1 MAENRSQPS
10 GPAAPIDHEAR
21 TASGSSGPAAGAPG
35 PGAGGGWRVG
45 RYHVKRLIGSGGMGA
60 VYEAVQEQPRR
71 TVALK
76 VMRRGIASKSA
87 LRRFEYESQLL
98 ARLRHPGIAQVFEA
112 GTYDDG
118 AGTDAGV
125 PYFAMEYIPGA
136 RAITDY
142 AEGKRLA
149 ARARLELFVKVC
161 DAVHHGHQKGIIHRD
176 LKPPNIL
183 VDSAGQPKIIDFGVA
198 RATDSDLA
206 VTTLQ
211 TDVGQLI
218 GTVQYMSPEQCEA
231 DPHDLDTRSDVY
243 SLGVVL
249 YELLCGRTPYDLS
262 RAAVF
267 EAARVIRDC
276 APARPSTIDR
286 RLKGDVETIVLKAME
301 KDREHRY
308 QSASELAE
316 DISRHLRDE
325 PITARPPSVLYQFRK
340 FARRNRMLVAMVAAV
355 AGMLVLAVLGTTWG
369 MVQASRARAAAERDA
384 ESARAINEFLRDM
397 LTMAAPQRA
406 QGRPVTIREAL
417 DRAAEKLGTTLAG
430 RGAVEAGVRAT
441 LGATYRSLGMM
452 DAAEPHLRAALDLQ
466 RKELGPEHPQTLA
479 SEVELGL
486 LLNDQGRT
494 GDAIPM
500 IREAL
505 GVSRRVLGEDHPDT
519 LRTASALAWVLRGHG
534 RNADAAPLFRRA
546 HEGMLRALGPEDPR
560 TIKAAT
566 NLALALIDEQSF
578 DEAARVLDSTLES
591 ARRVLGERH
600 PDYMYVQNIR
610 AFMLSGQGRHAEAA
624 ALWRIVV
631 ERASEVMGPEHPYTL
646 YWKNSLAW
654 AVLKDGAAP
663 GEPGGARAP
672 EAEALFRGVLEA
684 RRRAIGEHHP
694 DTLDT
699 EAGVAWSL
707 NAQGKFAEA
716 EPIARRTLEA
726 AEGLGQAGRSVRAD
740 ALTAVIDASEG
751 QGKHEEAARARLTR

>member
-10 GPAAPIDHEAR
+10 GPAAPVDQEAQ
-21 TASGSSGPAAGAPG
+21 TSGSSGPAAGAPG

-45 RYHVKRLIGSGGMGA
+45 RYRVKRLIGSGGMGA

-76 VMRRGIASKSA
+76 VMRRGITSKSA

-118 AGTDAGV
+118 VGTDAGV

-149 ARARLELFVKVC
+149 ARARLELFLKVC

-308 QSASELAE
+308 QSASELAD

-325 PITARPPSVLYQFRK
+325 PIAARPPSVLYQFRK

-369 MVQASRARAAAERDA
+369 MVQASRARASAERDA

-397 LTMAAPQRA
+397 LTLAAPQRS
-406 QGRPVTIREAL
+406 QGRPVTIREAV
-417 DRAAEKLGTTLAG
+417 DRAGENLGKTLAG
-430 RGAVEAGVRAT
+430 KGEVEAGVRAT
-441 LGATYRSLGMM
+441 LGVTYRALGMT
-452 DAAEPHLRAALDLQ
+452 DAAEPHLRAALDIH
-466 RKELGPEHPQTLA
+466 RRELGSDHPDTLA
-479 SEVELGL
+479 SQVELGL
-486 LLNDQGRT
+486 LLNDRGLT
-494 GDAIPM
+494 GEAIPM
-500 IREAL
+500 IMQALEA
-505 GVSRRVLGEDHPDT
+505 SRRVLGNDDPRT
-519 LRTASALAWVLRGHG
+519 LRTTSALAWVLRGHG
-534 RNADAAPLFRRA
+534 RSADAAPLFRRSY
-546 HEGMLRALGPEDPR
+546 EGMLAAFGPEDPR
-560 TIKAAT
+560 TIKEAT
-566 NLALALIDEQSF
+566 NHALALIDARSY
-578 DEAARVLDSTLES
+578 DEAARVLDGALE
-591 ARRVLGERH
+591 AGRRVLGERD
-600 PDYMYVQNIR
+600 PNYMYVQNIR
-610 AFMLSGQGRHAEAA
+610 AFMLSRQGRFSEAEA
-624 ALWRIVV
+624 LWTVV
-631 ERASEVMGPEHPYTL
+631 VNRATEVMGPEHPYTL
-646 YWKNSLAW
+646 YWMNSRAW
-654 AVLKDGAAP
+654 ATLKDGAPPDAQ
-663 GEPGGARAP
+663 GGPRAP
-672 EAEALFRGVLEA
+672 EAEAEFRRILEA
-684 RRRAIGEHHP
+684 RRHVLDPDHP
-694 DTLDT
+694 ETLDT
-699 EAGVAWSL
+699 EVGIAWSL

-716 EPIARRTLEA
+716 ETMARRTLA
-726 AEGLGQAGRSVRAD
+726 AAQAAGASARSTVAD
-740 ALTAVIDASEG
+740 ARDAVIRACEG
-751 QGKHEEAARARLTR
+751 QGKGEEAARMRASR